1 MKESERK
8 RPYRPRAPHKEGCQC
23 SGCKVK
29 RGEGKKASAPPEVKT
44 EQPKAVSQV
53 QLGTLVTRA
62 LFELK
67 GQRYRVGEVTGELSV
82 CALLFFRNNGPDPAD
97 QYWAVLKTVS
107 LGKAT
112 MVMPIK

>member
-8 RPYRPRAPHKEGCQC
+8 RPYRPRAPHKEDCNC
-23 SGCKVK
+23 PPCVAK
-29 RGEGKKASAPPEVKT
+29 RGKPPVVSNHP